1 VVIVVSTAVLSLPTI
16 FCRAPRPQLKA
27 RTGRSVMTVVVAVSV
42 LIGIAGCWWV
52 QSEPSESNPA
62 HAFYASLSAE
72 LAVNADQSAADCV
85 VSRACPQA
93 FAMAVLPLSATAL
106 VALGTAV
113 VVTTI
118 VGSIAH
124 DAALARRGPPRGVAA
139 ALTGRDILTRFCL
152 SRR

>member
-16 FCRAPRPQLKA
+16 FCRAPRPQSKA
-27 RTGRSVMTVVVAVSV
+27 RTGRSVMTVVVAV
-42 LIGIAGCWWV
+42 LIGIAGCWLV

-62 HAFYASLSAE
+62 HASYASLSGE
-72 LAVNADQSAADCV
+72 FAVNADQSAADCA
-85 VSRACPQA
+85 VSRACPEA

-118 VGSIAH
+118 VGSVAH
-124 DAALARRGPPRGVAA
+124 GAAPARRGPPRGVPA

>member
-16 FCRAPRPQLKA
+16 FCRAPRPQSKA

-62 HAFYASLSAE
+62 HASYASLSGEFAI
-72 LAVNADQSAADCV
+72 NADQSAADCA

-93 FAMAVLPLSATAL
+93 FAVSVLPLSATAL

-118 VGSIAH
+118 VGSVAH
-124 DAALARRGPPRGVAA
+124 GAAPAKRGPPRGVPA

>member
-16 FCRAPRPQLKA
+16 FSRAPRPQSKA

-42 LIGIAGCWWV
+42 LIGIAGCCLV
-52 QSEPSESNPA
+52 QYEPSESNPA
-62 HAFYASLSAE
+62 HASYASLSAE
-72 LAVNADQSAADCV
+72 FADQSTADYA

-93 FAMAVLPLSATAL
+93 FSMAVLPLSATAL

-118 VGSIAH
+118 VGSVAH
-124 DAALARRGPPRGVAA
+124 GAAPARRGPPRGVPA